1 MVPGPLAR
9 HSCLHRITISGETSS
24 RYLFHEVENAASFAK
39 ISTICKN
46 NYNYFRKAL
55 HPRCLKGF

>member
-46 NYNYFRKAL
+46 NYKLF
-55 HPRCLKGF
+55 PQSTSS